1 MKLTSIPTA
10 NLTPEQQ
17 ADIIHGARFEI
28 ERLAYKETS
37 ASHVSSLRDAYAT
50 VHPATKLMV
59 NSAIGYA
66 SPELHKYNVLI
77 EGPSGTGKEL
87 LAGILAHKRQPLKA
101 MNMAGLTDSL
111 FQSELFGYMPGAF
124 TGAKARGDI
133 GFLRGV
139 GKGTAFLDEVGELP
153 LGHQAKL
160 LRVLQDKVIQPVGA
174 VDPVPIECRFIF
186 ATNRDLLQMV
196 KEGKFREDL
205 YFRINQLSLKT
216 QSLHDRGAEEIK
228 HIANAIISRERW
240 TPLDPLE
247 YFNESFEFGNV
258 RALFNLLLRRELGE
272 IELPT
277 YESTTDINQEAN
289 T

>member
-10 NLTPEQQ
+10 GLTPEQQ

-28 ERLAYKETS
+28 ERLAHKETS
-37 ASHVSSLRDAYAT
+37 ANHVSSLRDAYAT

-66 SPELHKYNVLI
+66 MPELHKYNVLI

-87 LAGILAHKRQPLKA
+87 LAGILAYKRQPLKA

-153 LGHQAKL
+153 LEHQAKL
-160 LRVLQDKVIQPVGA
+160 LRVLQDKVVQPVGA

-186 ATNRDLLQMV
+186 ATNRDLLEMV
-196 KEGKFREDL
+196 RRGSFREDL

-216 QSLHDRGAEEIK
+216 LSLLERGAEETR
-228 HIANAIISRERW
+228 HIANAIIARERW
-240 TPLDPLE
+240 TPLADNE
-247 YFNESFEFGNV
+247 YFTETFEFGNV

-272 IELPT
+272 IELPI
-277 YESTTDINQEAN
+277 YESKTDTTQEAN
-289 T
+289 A

>member
-1 MKLTSIPTA
+1 MKLEPLNIPR
-10 NLTPEQQ
+10 LPEAEQ
-17 ADIIHGARFEI
+17 ADIIHSARYEI
-28 ERLAYKETS
+28 ERLAFKETS
-37 ASHVSSLRDAYAT
+37 SNHVSSLRDSYAT
-50 VHPATKLMV
+50 VDPATKLMV

-66 SPELHKYNVLI
+66 APDLHKYNVLI

-87 LAGILAHKRQPLKA
+87 IASILAHKRLPLKA

-139 GKGTAFLDEVGELP
+139 GKGTAFLDEIGELP

-160 LRVLQDKVIQPVGA
+160 LRVLQEKSVLPIGA
-174 VDPVPIECRFIF
+174 LDPIPIECRFVF
-186 ATNRDLLQMV
+186 ATNKDLLKMV
-196 KEGKFREDL
+196 KEGTFREDL

-216 QSLHDRGAEEIK
+216 KSLHERGQDEIH
-228 HIANAIISRERW
+228 HIAKALIAKEGW
-240 TPLDPLE
+240 TPLSPDE
-247 YFNESFEFGNV
+247 YFPESFEFGNV
-258 RALFNLLLRRELGE
+258 RALFNLLLKRELGE

-277 YESTTDINQEAN
+277 FIPK
-289 T
+289 